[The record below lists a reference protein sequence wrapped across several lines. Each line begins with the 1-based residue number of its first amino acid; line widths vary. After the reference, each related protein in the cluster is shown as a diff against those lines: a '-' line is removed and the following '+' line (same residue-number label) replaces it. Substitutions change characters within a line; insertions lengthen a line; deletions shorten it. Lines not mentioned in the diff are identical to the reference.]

1 MANRLVIVLLL
12 GLFTLEEGSVAL
24 TFSSK
29 LVHRFSDEAKERWM
43 SRGGDVSLVDS
54 WPEKNSVEYLELLL
68 SNDLK
73 RNRIHVESQTQLLF
87 PSEGSQTLFFGNQFY
102 WLHYTWIDIG
112 TPNVSFLVALDA
124 GSNLLWVPCQC
135 IQCAPMSSTYYP
147 LLDRE
152 LSEYDPSL
160 SRSSKNLSCSHQ
172 LCKSRANC
180 KTLNDPCPYIAEY
193 STEDTSSS
201 GYLVEDILHL
211 ASVSKHASKSSVQA
225 SVVFGCG
232 RKQSGTYLDGAAPD
246 GLMGLGPGDNS
257 VPSLLAKAG
266 LIKNSFSI
274 CFDDNTSGRILF
286 GDQGLASQQST
297 PFLPI
302 GEKYDAYFVGV
313 ESYCVGSSCLQQSGF
328 QALVDS
334 GASFTYLPT
343 DIYNN
348 VVMEFDK
355 HVSAKR
361 VTLQGNSWKYC
372 YNASSK
378 ELLNVP
384 SMRLIFSTNQSFITH
399 NHIYTFPDDQGFT
412 TFCLTVMSMDG
423 DYGVIGQNF
432 MIGHHMVFDRANLKL
447 GWSNSNCEDL
457 SNKTNVHIR
466 PPPDGG
472 STAPLPTTQQQ
483 STSNTRAVAPAVAKT
498 APSKSS
504 AASLLQFRSL
514 LISLISSLL
523 LCNLMGLLQSSD

>member
-24 TFSSK
+24 TFSLK
-29 LVHRFSDEAKERWM
+29 LVHRFSNEAKERWM
-43 SRGGDVSLVDS
+43 SRSGEVSLVDS

-73 RNRIHVESQTQLLF
+73 RNRIDVESQTQLLF

-135 IQCAPMSSTYYP
+135 IQCAPMSATYYP
-147 LLDRE
+147 SLDRE

-172 LCKSRANC
+172 LCKSQANC

-257 VPSLLAKAG
+257 VPSLLAEAG

-274 CFDDNTSGRILF
+274 CFDDNASGRILF

-302 GEKYDAYFVGV
+302 GEKYEAYFVGV

-328 QALVDS
+328 QAMVDS

-343 DIYNN
+343 DIYNK
-348 VVMEFDK
+348 VVTEFDK
-355 HVSAKR
+355 HVSAQR
-361 VTLQGNSWKYC
+361 VSLQGNSWKYC

-384 SMRLIFSTNQSFITH
+384 SMRLIFSSNQSFITP
-399 NHIYTFPDDQGFT
+399 NHIYTFPDEQGFT
-412 TFCLTVMSMDG
+412 TFCLTVMSVDG

-432 MIGHHMVFDRANLKL
+432 MIGHHMVFDRVNLTL

-483 STSNTRAVAPAVAKT
+483 STSNMHAVAPTTAKT

-504 AASLLQFRSL
+504 AASLLQFHSL